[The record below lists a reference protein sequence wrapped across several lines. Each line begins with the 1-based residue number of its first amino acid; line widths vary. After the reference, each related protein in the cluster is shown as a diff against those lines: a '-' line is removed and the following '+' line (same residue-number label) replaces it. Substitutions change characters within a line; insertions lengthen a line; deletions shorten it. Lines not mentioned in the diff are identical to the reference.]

1 MSKDLTTNR
10 EECRVPFKEIKG
22 GVTAAK
28 GFRASAITCG
38 IKNPTAMRLDLA
50 LIVSDAP
57 TVCDGVFTTNAVK
70 AAPVRLCQQHLK
82 AGTDIRAIIANSG
95 NANAC
100 TGLVGIQH
108 AKAMAK
114 GAAEQLGL
122 RMKQVMV
129 GSTGII
135 GMTMPIERI
144 TAKIG
149 DLAKGLKGNGSDDAA
164 AAIMTSDTRP
174 KTFAIEVPCGKGS
187 FRIGGIAKGAGMICP
202 NMATMLCFITTDAK
216 VSAAELKKAV
226 RHGVDHTFNRITI
239 DGDTSTNDTVIVIA
253 NGQADAP
260 QIKRGTPEAELF
272 RNALHKVMC
281 ALAKMI
287 VSDGE
292 RVTKFVEVRVQNA
305 RTFTDAKRV
314 AETVA
319 KSTLVKCS
327 FNGSDPNWGRIIH
340 AVGYS
345 GAKIREELVDI
356 YFGGLLAAKGGLVT
370 KTPMAE
376 LEKVVR
382 EPKFTVTIDLNLG
395 TSNYVVYT
403 SDLSEAYVDFN
414 ASEYNAAVHAKRQK
428 GLQ

>member
-1 MSKDLTTNR
+1 MSKELTTSSD
-10 EECRVPFKEIKG
+10 ECRVPFKEIKG

-38 IKNPTAMRLDLA
+38 IKNPTATRLDLA

-57 TVCDGVFTTNAVK
+57 TVCDGVFTTNSVK

-135 GMTMPIERI
+135 GMTMPIERV
-144 TAKIG
+144 TSKIG
-149 DLAKGLKGNGSDDAA
+149 ELVKSLKGNGSDDAA

-260 QIKRGTPEAELF
+260 TIKRGTPEAELF

-292 RVTKFVEVRVQNA
+292 RVTKFVEVRVRNA

-356 YFGGLLAAKGGLVT
+356 YFGGLQAAKGGLVT